1 MQKYIGGNKKGQVP
15 GNLEKERKRVR
26 REVKMDKCPKQ
37 NQGYKDA
44 HLSGKN
50 GQVSDSRIRGIYYPP
65 EKKEKEKKER
75 KDSPRFPKAKIKE
88 EERQQYEEQ

>member
-1 MQKYIGGNKKGQVP
+1 
-15 GNLEKERKRVR
+15 
-26 REVKMDKCPKQ
+26 MDKCPEQ

-65 EKKEKEKKER
+65 EKKR
-75 KDSPRFPKAKIKE
+75 DGPCSPKAKIKE
-88 EERQQYEEQ
+88 KERQQYEEQ